1 MTSNRSVN
9 RLRRIALSRSV
20 NDLFNELIA
29 DCKKR
34 VSLLRPFGKQER
46 AEQELKTWEERRALI
61 DSYQS
66 DSRLP
71 RSLRKQIAEMEL
83 LMIKSK
89 DSQFGLANQSYLLT
103 TLQSL
108 FDQAEVIRNRVTV
121 PSVDF
126 QSQMIAVEN

>member
-1 MTSNRSVN
+1 M
-9 RLRRIALSRSV
+9 
-20 NDLFNELIA
+20 
-29 DCKKR
+29 
-34 VSLLRPFGKQER
+34 
-46 AEQELKTWEERRALI
+46 KTWEERRALI

-103 TLQSL
+103 SLQSL
-108 FDQAEVIRNRVTV
+108 FDLAEVIRNRVTV